1 MGTMLCLGGPRVEVH
16 GGGVLVRPLSSTSIM
31 LLHAVGVMG
40 GLLPGAPP
48 GAGVA
53 GRGRAAVILFP
64 SESHEKGTLA
74 CAAAFARTMSEVGD
88 GAGGGAGSKG
98 GVAAVPAVAGG
109 TEGGGC
115 RSCLSSAR
123 AEAGFAAVCEGKV
136 GCAAVIEGGS
146 GAAQCRPQSTAV
158 DRGLAIAVSDALQ
171 KFV

>member
-1 MGTMLCLGGPRVEVH
+1 MLCLGGPRVEVH

-31 LLHAVGVMG
+31 LLHAVAVMG

-48 GAGVA
+48 GAGAA
-53 GRGRAAVILFP
+53 GRGRGAVILFP
-64 SESHEKGTLA
+64 SESHEQGTLA

-98 GVAAVPAVAGG
+98 RVAVVSAVADG

-123 AEAGFAAVCEGKV
+123 AAAAFAAVCEGKV
-136 GCAAVIEGGS
+136 GCAAVIEGVT
-146 GAAQCRPQSTAV
+146 GAVECCLQSTEV
-158 DRGLAIAVSDALQ
+158 DRGLAIAVSDTLQ